1 MVRACCQ
8 PGQAIHGVPGQ
19 TSICVGQCWY
29 LFGSGSQQAGGGEG
43 GGEMKKIPG
52 LVNPSLFLHLCEQ
65 IGKRKMGNAVYM
77 GGKPPHFSLKFD
89 ATVKC

>member
-1 MVRACCQ
+1 
-8 PGQAIHGVPGQ
+8 
-19 TSICVGQCWY
+19 
-29 LFGSGSQQAGGGEG
+29 
-43 GGEMKKIPG
+43 MKKIPG